1 MLRTYFTKYYVE
13 QVADALS
20 TKSGVEER
28 STSHI
33 TSVTTFVKDSSAG
46 HMSDRP
52 AEEGEE
58 EEEEKTQP
66 QSLDIVLPAGKINM
80 KNGYL
85 IVIIQGVPK
94 VTFQRFELI
103 ARPIII

>member
-1 MLRTYFTKYYVE
+1 MLRTNVTKYYVE

-33 TSVTTFVKDSSAG
+33 TSVTTFVKDSSTG
-46 HMSDRP
+46 HISDRP

-58 EEEEKTQP
+58 EEEEEKAQP
-66 QSLDIVLPAGKINM
+66 QSLDIVLPAGKIDYREWVLGISSYFYHCSN
-80 KNGYL
+80 
-85 IVIIQGVPK
+85 
-94 VTFQRFELI
+94 
-103 ARPIII
+103 